1 MKKGVIVGQR
11 FPRNNRKPGM
21 IAECPSGEGRAR
33 VAYQEGSH
41 KMHAAQPLKLHDCR
55 RHGRGSQ
62 AELFVVEGDS
72 ASKSVCRVRDV
83 EYQAVLPMQGKPMN
97 AMKASRQAVQR
108 NELFRGLVDS
118 IGTGW
123 SGAVHPNSTR
133 PNPMRFERV
142 ILLFDPDAD
151 GIHCGALMSM
161 FFYRWMRPLLER
173 GQVAMIQPPL
183 FEVISP
189 RTGETLHAYSESQYR
204 KLCGEL
210 ERLKIPFE
218 SRRYRGLASMNTS
231 SLITTC
237 IDPSTRNLQPLNVSD
252 AETAIRVFMG
262 DGAITP

>member
-1 MKKGVIVGQR
+1 M
-11 FPRNNRKPGM
+11 
-21 IAECPSGEGRAR
+21 
-33 VAYQEGSH
+33 Y
-41 KMHAAQPLKLHDCR
+41 AAQPLKLHDSR
-55 RHGRGSQ
+55 RHGMGSQ

-83 EYQAVLPMQGKPMN
+83 DFQAVLPMQGKPMN
-97 AMKASRQAVQR
+97 AIKASRQAVQR
-108 NELFRGLVDS
+108 YALFRELVDS
-118 IGTGW
+118 IGVGW
-123 SGAVHPNSTR
+123 SGAAAPDS
-133 PNPMRFERV
+133 MRFERI

-173 GQVAMIQPPL
+173 GQVSMIQPPL
-183 FEVISP
+183 FEVSSP
-189 RTGETLHAYSESQYR
+189 QTGETLHAYSESQYR
-204 KLCGEL
+204 KLCEEL

-237 IDPSTRNLQPLNVSD
+237 IDPSTRNLRPVSVSD

-262 DGAITP
+262 DDAIAP

>member
-1 MKKGVIVGQR
+1 M
-11 FPRNNRKPGM
+11 
-21 IAECPSGEGRAR
+21 
-33 VAYQEGSH
+33 Y
-41 KMHAAQPLKLHDCR
+41 AAQPLKLHDSR
-55 RHGRGSQ
+55 RHGMGSQ

-83 EYQAVLPMQGKPMN
+83 DFQAVLPMQGKPMN
-97 AMKASRQAVQR
+97 AIKASRKAVQR
-108 NELFRGLVDS
+108 YELFRELVDS
-118 IGTGW
+118 IGAGW
-123 SGAVHPNSTR
+123 SGAAAPDS
-133 PNPMRFERV
+133 MRFERI

-173 GQVAMIQPPL
+173 GQVSMIQPPL
-183 FEVISP
+183 FEVSSP
-189 RTGETLHAYSESQYR
+189 QTGETLHAYSESQYR
-204 KLCGEL
+204 KLCEEL

-237 IDPSTRNLQPLNVSD
+237 IDPSTRNLRPVSVSD

-262 DGAITP
+262 DDAIAP